1 MYYTDDWPAY
11 SAVLPQEQHVIGKT
25 DTHMIERDKANTRHY
40 LARMTRHGKVVSKS
54 LTMVDLTM
62 KLYVAFTN
70 PETYVAWQS
79 VFLSVFQ

>member
-1 MYYTDDWPAY
+1 
-11 SAVLPQEQHVIGKT
+11 
-25 DTHMIERDKANTRHY
+25 
-40 LARMTRHGKVVSKS
+40 MTRRGKVVSKS
-54 LTMVDLTM
+54 LNMVDLTM